1 MSTQQRKATKQ
12 SIVAR
17 YDEMYQTPGKL
28 RDADASYRW
37 VLDVVPTF
45 SGARL
50 LDVACGEG
58 VLVRY
63 AKERGLHA
71 VGIDI
76 ARRAAQLAQRNAGG
90 RVVVGEGEALP
101 FGDSTF
107 DIVTNL
113 GSLEHFLDPEQGLRE
128 MRRVLR
134 SGGVA
139 AILLPNSYYLADII
153 WHVWRTGYGPSHKQP
168 LERFATYS
176 EWRDLLEGEGF
187 HVERS
192 YKYNF
197 VFPRSKEDWRWYR
210 QHPRK
215 FIYLAVAPLMPFHL
229 SYSFL
234 YVCRVV

>member
-1 MSTQQRKATKQ
+1 M
-12 SIVAR
+12 
-17 YDEMYQTPGKL
+17 TPIRRIAGC
-28 RDADASYRW
+28 Y
-37 VLDVVPTF
+37 DVVSAF
-45 SGARL
+45 AGARL

-63 AKERGLHA
+63 AEARGLYA

-76 ARRAAQLAQRNAGG
+76 ARRAAQLAQQYTSG
-90 RVVVGEGEALP
+90 RIVVGEGEALP
-101 FGDSTF
+101 FNDSTF

-113 GSLEHFLDPEQGLRE
+113 GSLEHFLDPEQGVRE

-134 SGGVA
+134 AGGVA
-139 AILLPNSYYLADII
+139 AVLLPNSYYLADII
-153 WHVWRTGYGPSHKQP
+153 WHVWRTGYGPNHKQP
-168 LERFATYS
+168 LERFATYG
-176 EWRDLLEGEGF
+176 EWRDLLEGKGF

-197 VFPRSKEDWRWYR
+197 FFPRSKEDWQWYR

-215 FIYLAVAPLMPFHL
+215 FMYLAVAPLMPFHL

-234 YVCRVV
+234 YVCRAV